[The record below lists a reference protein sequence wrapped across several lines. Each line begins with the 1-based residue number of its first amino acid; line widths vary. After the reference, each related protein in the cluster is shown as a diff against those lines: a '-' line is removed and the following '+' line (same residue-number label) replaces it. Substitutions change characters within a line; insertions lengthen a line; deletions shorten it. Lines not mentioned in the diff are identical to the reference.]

1 MSVLNKN
8 HNLYIPF
15 VFFFFF
21 LVLDKLLHAGESVI
35 KWKRV
40 TS

>member
-15 VFFFFF
+15 VFFFF